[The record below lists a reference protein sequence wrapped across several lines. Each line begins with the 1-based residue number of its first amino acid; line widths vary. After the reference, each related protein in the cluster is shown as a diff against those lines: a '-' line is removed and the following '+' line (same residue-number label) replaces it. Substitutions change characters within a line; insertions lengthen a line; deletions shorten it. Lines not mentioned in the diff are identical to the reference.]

1 MALDL
6 LNGAMS
12 FQAQDTVKP
21 KVQSARPADKEVSP
35 AGQVV
40 KVDAAATPI
49 TRVKSEDNEEGGRN
63 GKGRDANGNQKQA
76 LGAPQQAAAS
86 EPLKKAIAEM
96 NRKINS
102 NEEAVF
108 GVHEDTNR
116 IMIKIVNKDT
126 KEIVKEFPPEK
137 TLDMIA
143 KVWEIAG
150 ILVDEK
156 L

>member
-1 MALDL
+1 MAIEPLSSV
-6 LNGAMS
+6 MT
-12 FQAQDTVKP
+12 FQAQDVVKP
-21 KVQSARPADKEVSP
+21 KVQSVQPVDMEVSP
-35 AGQVV
+35 DDQAVRADAVTASVV
-40 KVDAAATPI
+40 KTQ
-49 TRVKSEDNEEGGRN
+49 SEDDEAGSGSGR
-63 GKGRDANGNQKQA
+63 GKDANGNPRQA
-76 LGAPQQAAAS
+76 LNPQQAAS
-86 EPLKKAIAEM
+86 EPLKKAVAEM

-102 NEEAVF
+102 KEEAIF

-116 IMIKIVNKDT
+116 IMIKIVDKDT
-126 KEIVKEFPPEK
+126 KEVVKEFPPEK

>member
-1 MALDL
+1 MALEP
-6 LNGAMS
+6 LNSVMTL
-12 FQAQDTVKP
+12 QAQDAVKP
-21 KVQSARPADKEVSP
+21 KVQSVQPVDMEVSP
-35 AGQVV
+35 DDQAV
-40 KVDAAATPI
+40 KVDAATVSV
-49 TRVKSEDNEEGGRN
+49 VKAQAEDDEAGGGN
-63 GKGRDANGNQKQA
+63 SKGKDANGNQRQIFNS
-76 LGAPQQAAAS
+76 QQAAS
-86 EPLKKAIAEM
+86 EPFEKAIAEM

-102 NEEAVF
+102 KEEAIF

-116 IMIKIVNKDT
+116 IMIKIVDKDT
-126 KEIVKEFPPEK
+126 KEVVKEFPPEK

>member
-1 MALDL
+1 MAIEPLSSV
-6 LNGAMS
+6 MT
-12 FQAQDTVKP
+12 FQAQDVVKP
-21 KVQSARPADKEVSP
+21 KAQPVQPADMEVSP
-35 AGQVV
+35 DDQAVKADATTASVV
-40 KVDAAATPI
+40 KTQEEDGEAGSGNDKGKDADGNSRQALNSKQAAT
-49 TRVKSEDNEEGGRN
+49 
-63 GKGRDANGNQKQA
+63 
-76 LGAPQQAAAS
+76 

-102 NEEAVF
+102 KEEAIF

-116 IMIKIVNKDT
+116 IMIKIVDKDT
-126 KEIVKEFPPEK
+126 KEVVKEFPPEK

>member
-1 MALDL
+1 MALEP
-6 LNGAMS
+6 LNSVMT
-12 FQAQDTVKP
+12 FQAQDVVKP
-21 KVQSARPADKEVSP
+21 KVQSVQPVNMEVSP
-35 AGQVV
+35 DDQAVRADAVTTSVV
-40 KVDAAATPI
+40 RTQ
-49 TRVKSEDNEEGGRN
+49 SEDDKAGN
-63 GKGRDANGNQKQA
+63 GSDKGKDAGGNQRQA
-76 LGAPQQAAAS
+76 LNSQQAAS

-102 NEEAVF
+102 KEEAIF

-116 IMIKIVNKDT
+116 IMIKIVDKDT
-126 KEIVKEFPPEK
+126 KEVVKEFPPEK

>member
-1 MALDL
+1 MALEP
-6 LNGAMS
+6 LNSVMT

-21 KVQSARPADKEVSP
+21 KVQPVQPADMEVS
-35 AGQVV
+35 AADQAV
-40 KVDAAATPI
+40 KVDATTASVVRTQ
-49 TRVKSEDNEEGGRN
+49 SEDEEAGSGN
-63 GKGRDANGNQKQA
+63 GKEKDANGNPRQT
-76 LGAPQQAAAS
+76 LNSQQAAS

-102 NEEAVF
+102 KEEAIF

-126 KEIVKEFPPEK
+126 KEVVKEFPPEK

>member
-1 MALDL
+1 MALEP
-6 LNGAMS
+6 LNSVMT

-21 KVQSARPADKEVSP
+21 KVQSVQPADMEVSS
-35 AGQVV
+35 ADQVV
-40 KVDAAATPI
+40 KVDATTASVVRTQP
-49 TRVKSEDNEEGGRN
+49 EDDEAGGGN
-63 GKGRDANGNQKQA
+63 GKGKDANGNPRQS
-76 LGAPQQAAAS
+76 LNSQQAAS

-102 NEEAVF
+102 KEEAIF

-116 IMIKIVNKDT
+116 IMIKIVDKDT
-126 KEIVKEFPPEK
+126 KEVVKEFPPEK

>member
-1 MALDL
+1 MALEP
-6 LNGAMS
+6 LNSVMT

-21 KVQSARPADKEVSP
+21 KVQSVQPADMEVSP
-35 AGQVV
+35 ADQTVRVDATTASVV
-40 KVDAAATPI
+40 K
-49 TRVKSEDNEEGGRN
+49 KQSEDEEARGGN
-63 GKGRDANGNQKQA
+63 SKDKDANGNSRQA
-76 LGAPQQAAAS
+76 LNSQQAMAS

-102 NEEAVF
+102 KEEAVF

-156 L
+156 R